1 MCGLLTALPHFNYR
15 TDLLSALVPKAADL
29 EPSVHLPA
37 CEALASL
44 FTDDRRGEA
53 TLEAAQMVAQAVKD
67 AECQVPVPLV
77 DAFMKLRFD
86 ADLRRRLDLDG
97 ETVDPRKQRGE
108 SSGQGKPF
116 WSLGCFAGVLF
127 PVGR

>member
-15 TDLLSALVPKAADL
+15 TDLLSALVPKASDL
-29 EPSVHLPA
+29 EPSVHGAA

-67 AECQVPVPLV
+67 AECQARNPTCPSHVFYAAVSVQLPLLTQ
-77 DAFMKLRFD
+77 LRSQARD
-86 ADLRRRLDLDG
+86 GDWRR
-97 ETVDPRKQRGE
+97 TV
-108 SSGQGKPF
+108 
-116 WSLGCFAGVLF
+116 
-127 PVGR
+127 